1 MTLTADVDGR
11 HSSDARPN
19 GEGESSSRPK
29 HRRRLPSDWLWLALP
44 ALAMITVLFAWPTF
58 EALRRGF
65 TDFQAPQVGGFD
77 NFTWFLGESVNVT
90 ILVRTLVTGVAIT
103 IGCLLIAYPY
113 AYLITVAKPMWRTV
127 LLGVVL
133 VQFCSSPVALT
144 FAWVILLQDNGPVD
158 QLGRS
163 LGLEQLQLSGSV
175 PGATIAMIQA
185 MLPFMVL
192 PLYATMSRIDMSLVR
207 AAHTLGARPA
217 VAFLKVYFPLS
228 IPGVLAGSLL
238 VFVISL
244 GFYVTPDL
252 LGSPNQV
259 LLSQFLYTQIS
270 TLLSWGRGGAIAAV
284 MIVATAVL
292 LLAGRRFVGP
302 AITSLGTDSRES

>member
-1 MTLTADVDGR
+1 MSIAAEVDNRRSG
-11 HSSDARPN
+11 D
-19 GEGESSSRPK
+19 SRKPDERVDQSTPT
-29 HRRRLPSDWLWLALP
+29 HRRWRPSGWLWLALP
-44 ALAMITVLFAWPTF
+44 ALLLIVVLFAWPTL
-58 EALRRGF
+58 EALRRSF
-65 TDFQAPQVGGFD
+65 TDFKTPQVDGFD
-77 NFTWFLGESVNVT
+77 NFAWFLGESVNVT
-90 ILVRTLVTGVAIT
+90 ILVRTLVTGLAIT
-103 IGCLLIAYPY
+103 VGCLAIAYPY
-113 AYLITVAKPMWRTV
+113 AYLIATAKPMWRTI

-158 QLGRS
+158 QIGRA
-163 LGLEQLQLSGSV
+163 LGLEQLQLAGSV

-185 MLPFMVL
+185 MLPYMVL

-217 VAFLKVYFPLS
+217 VAFFKVYVPLS

-244 GFYVTPDL
+244 GFYITPDL

-270 TLLSWGRGGAIAAV
+270 SLLAWGRGGAIAAI
-284 MIVATAVL
+284 MIVATAGL
-292 LLAGRRFVGP
+292 LLVARRFVGP
-302 AITSLGTDSRES
+302 AFSLSNDSKEN

>member
-1 MTLTADVDGR
+1 MTITAEVGGR
-11 HSSDARPN
+11 HSGATQPDEERN
-19 GEGESSSRPK
+19 TSSGLV
-29 HRRRLPSDWLWLALP
+29 HRRWLPSNWLWLTFP
-44 ALAMITVLFAWPTF
+44 ALLMIAVLFAWPTF
-58 EALRRGF
+58 EALRRSV
-65 TDFQAPQVGGFD
+65 TDFQAPQAAGLD
-77 NFTWFLGESVNVT
+77 NFAWFLGESVNIT

-103 IGCLLIAYPY
+103 LGCLMIAYPY
-113 AYLITVAKPMWRTV
+113 AYLIAVAKPTWRTI

-158 QLGRS
+158 QVGQR
-163 LGLEQLQLSGSV
+163 LGLDQLQLAGSV

-185 MLPFMVL
+185 MLPYMVL

-217 VAFLKVYFPLS
+217 VAFFTVYVPLS

-302 AITSLGTDSRES
+302 AITSMGNGPKES